1 MASRSVRRVRNT
13 PSIESRCLFQL
24 NPPCGW
30 KKPPAAMG
38 GFNFI
43 HAGNAV
49 RRRAFVFC
57 HRKSLEAAG
66 FRGFFFALLR
76 AAHGL
81 LCRISMLKNEV
92 DFPSGGIRLQ
102 PFRLHH
108 HQHSIKIL
116 APAEVQSELFFVFC
130 GTNFA
135 HPCSCSGGHFGLYL
149 KAFGNAVQPCR
160 IFLDIVKFGDLRG

>member
-1 MASRSVRRVRNT
+1 MDLNQRALLETRS
-13 PSIESRCLFQL
+13 SIESRCLFQL

-30 KKPPAAMG
+30 KKSPAAMG

-43 HAGNAV
+43 HAGDAV

-102 PFRLHH
+102 RFRLHH
-108 HQHSIKIL
+108 HQNSIKIL
-116 APAEVQSELFFVFC
+116 APAAFQSELSLFPAVQILPTRAAARV
-130 GTNFA
+130 GI
-135 HPCSCSGGHFGLYL
+135 FGLYL

-160 IFLDIVKFGDLRG
+160 IFLDIVEFGDLRG